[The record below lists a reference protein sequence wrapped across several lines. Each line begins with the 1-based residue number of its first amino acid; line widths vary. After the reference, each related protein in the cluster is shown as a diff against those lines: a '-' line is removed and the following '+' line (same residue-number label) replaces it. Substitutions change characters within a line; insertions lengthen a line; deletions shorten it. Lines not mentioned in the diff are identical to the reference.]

1 MKLSELYETTAAL
14 GFGMNNE
21 KPPTRAFISA
31 ANTALGSV
39 NAVFPFV
46 ARTKIKA
53 ADISAENG
61 AALVPGE
68 GLKVNISGAFDSSTD
83 YADGYLVGA
92 IEYRGRREK
101 TFAEVCRRNDR
112 NTESSGSTGSNGSV
126 ESSVNSVNSVNTV
139 NAGKIQSDK
148 TIFIPFEFLGLSDF
162 CRYAPAASAVAVVT
176 AALGDGE
183 ITAEVIRPPR
193 SLTLDMLSDSLGG
206 ADSGNSAV
214 IDVMPEAEPLL
225 VYLCA
230 ALLWGDAEPSL
241 AETYRELF
249 ASVGARLPRHPLA
262 FTYSVSVSGADG
274 TLR

>member
-1 MKLSELYETTAAL
+1 MKLSELYETTIAL

-21 KPPTRAFISA
+21 KPPARSFISA

-61 AALVPGE
+61 AVLVPGE
-68 GLKVNISGAFDSSTD
+68 GLKVDISGAFDDLTD

-92 IEYRGRREK
+92 IEYKGRREK
-101 TFAEVCRRNDR
+101 TFAQVSRRKGKAQ
-112 NTESSGSTGSNGSV
+112 NTESGGNLRV
-126 ESSVNSVNSVNTV
+126 
-139 NAGKIQSDK
+139 DK

-162 CRYAPAASAVAVVT
+162 CRYAPAASALAVVT

-183 ITAEVIRPPR
+183 ITVEVIRPPR
-193 SLTLDMLSDSLGG
+193 VLSLDMLSDSLGG

-214 IDVMPEAEPLL
+214 IDIMPEAEPLL

-262 FTYSVSVSGADG
+262 FTYSVSVSNADG

>member
-1 MKLSELYETTAAL
+1 MKLSELYETTIAL

-21 KPPTRAFISA
+21 KPPIRAFISA

-46 ARTKIKA
+46 AKTKIKA

-61 AALVPGE
+61 TILVPGE
-68 GLKVNISGAFDSSTD
+68 GLKVNIDGAFDDSTD
-83 YADGYLVGA
+83 YTDGYLVGA
-92 IEYRGRREK
+92 IEYKGRREK
-101 TFAEVCRRNDR
+101 TFAEVSRRKENAR
-112 NTESSGSTGSNGSV
+112 NTKSTES
-126 ESSVNSVNSVNTV
+126 
-139 NAGKIQSDK
+139 IQKDK

-162 CRYAPAASAVAVVT
+162 CRYAPATSAIAVVI
-176 AALGDGE
+176 AAIGDGQ
-183 ITAEVIRPPR
+183 IAVEVIRPPR
-193 SLTLDMLSDSLGG
+193 SLTLDMLNDSLGG

-230 ALLWGDAEPSL
+230 ALLWGDTEPSL

-262 FTYSVSVSGADG
+262 FTYSTSASKADG
-274 TLR
+274 TLRRRI